1 MVTIDGVNFSDD
13 AYDNPVKVGN
23 NWCLVQTTSVDQITC
38 RVMETGAEESSTALV
53 LTFLGTSEEAE
64 NLVDNTFE
72 FMTPVA
78 EITAMTNAFDDS
90 TNTEVITLEGTGF
103 GTDTSAI
110 EVYIDDVAQTVLTAA
125 DTSAT
130 ITIDGMLDESSSNV

>member
-1 MVTIDGVNFSDD
+1 
-13 AYDNPVKVGN
+13 
-23 NWCLVQTTSVDQITC
+23 
-38 RVMETGAEESSTALV
+38 METGAEESSSALV
-53 LTFLGTSEEAE
+53 MTFLGTSEEAE
-64 NLVDNTFE
+64 NLVDNSFE

-90 TNTEVITLEGTGF
+90 TNKQVITLEGNGF

-110 EVYIDDVAQTVLTAA
+110 EFYIDDVAQTVLTAA

-130 ITIDGMLDESSSNV
+130 ITIDGMLDESTSNV

>member
-1 MVTIDGVNFSDD
+1 
-13 AYDNPVKVGN
+13 
-23 NWCLVQTTSVDQITC
+23 
-38 RVMETGAEESSTALV
+38 METGAEESSTVLV

-90 TNTEVITLEGTGF
+90 TNT
-103 GTDTSAI
+103 
-110 EVYIDDVAQTVLTAA
+110 
-125 DTSAT
+125 
-130 ITIDGMLDESSSNV
+130 